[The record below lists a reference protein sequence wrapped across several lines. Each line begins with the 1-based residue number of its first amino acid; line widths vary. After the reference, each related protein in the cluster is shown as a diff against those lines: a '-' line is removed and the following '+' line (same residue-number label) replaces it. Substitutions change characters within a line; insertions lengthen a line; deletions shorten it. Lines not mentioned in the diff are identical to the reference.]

1 MGSST
6 RTIEIS
12 ATNRLRGLL
21 GKYFYFFMSLLIAA
35 VVVYGFSHTIDQNLI
50 HAVPVRPWILYLH
63 ATVFS
68 GWVVFFIAQSALV
81 RVHKVRV
88 HRTLGWFGVALGV
101 VIPVLGISTAIVM
114 DRFIIMQFH
123 EQGAAPF
130 LAIQFDDIASFTV
143 CFALAILWRRRP
155 EFHRRLVLIATCSLT
170 TAAFARFP
178 GMGLPM
184 LGWVYVCVDSLI
196 VLGMVR
202 DLIVNRR
209 IHQVYLYA
217 LPLFIVAQTIALHLY
232 RAAPPE
238 WLRITHA
245 ILGV

>member
-1 MGSST
+1 MGSTT
-6 RTIEIS
+6 RAIEIS
-12 ATNRLRGLL
+12 AANRLRGLL
-21 GKYFYFFMSLLIAA
+21 GKYFYFCMSLLIAA

-81 RVHKVRV
+81 RVHRVSV

-101 VIPVLGISTAIVM
+101 VVPVLGISTAIVM
-114 DRFIIMQFH
+114 DRFVMTQFH

-130 LAIQFDDIASFTV
+130 LAIQFNDMASFTV
-143 CFALAILWRRRP
+143 CFALAILWRRKP
-155 EFHRRLVLIATCSLT
+155 EFHRRLMLIATCVLT

-178 GMGLPM
+178 GIGLPM
-184 LGWVYVCVDSLI
+184 LGWTYVCVDSLI
-196 VLGMVR
+196 ALGVVR

-217 LPLFIVAQTIALHLY
+217 LPVLIVAQSTALQLF
-232 RAAPPE
+232 RAAPPQ
-238 WLRITHA
+238 WLKITHA